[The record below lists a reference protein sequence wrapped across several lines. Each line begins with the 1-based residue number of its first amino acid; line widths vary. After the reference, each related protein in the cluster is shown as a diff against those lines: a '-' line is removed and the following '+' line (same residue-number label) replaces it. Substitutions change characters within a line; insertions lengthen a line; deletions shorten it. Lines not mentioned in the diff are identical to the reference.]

1 MHIEHLEFDFIP
13 MIISV
18 AVGLAGILLAYLM
31 YGRKVIPTD
40 WLYRY
45 IKPYHK
51 LLVNKYYI
59 DLAGSKVFIRPTI
72 RFARLINWFDSRII
86 DGLVNLF
93 GKVTMIISK
102 GVHFFDTGI
111 VDGIVN
117 WTGRETYSSGKRLR
131 LLQTGNISG
140 YAIVM
145 FAVLAVYI
153 IYLIIRTIV

>member
-1 MHIEHLEFDFIP
+1 

-18 AVGLAGILLAYLM
+18 VAGLLGILLAYLM
-31 YGRKVIPTD
+31 YGNKVIPVD
-40 WLYRY
+40 WLYRFV
-45 IKPYHK
+45 KPYYRV
-51 LLVNKYYI
+51 LVNKYYI
-59 DLAGSKVFIRPTI
+59 DELGSRAIIRPAI
-72 RFARLINWFDSRII
+72 KFANSVNIFDKKII
-86 DGLVNLF
+86 DGLVNLL
-93 GKVTMIISK
+93 GRVTIAISK
-102 GVHFFDTGI
+102 AVHLFDLGV

-117 WTGRETYSSGKRLR
+117 WTGKETFNSGKRLR

>member
-1 MHIEHLEFDFIP
+1 MGDYRSET
-13 MIISV
+13 SKQ
-18 AVGLAGILLAYLM
+18 IL
-31 YGRKVIPTD
+31 I
-40 WLYRY
+40 
-45 IKPYHK
+45 
-51 LLVNKYYI
+51 NKYYL
-59 DLAGSKVFIRPTI
+59 DELGSRAIIRPTI
-72 RFARLINWFDSRII
+72 KFAKGVNIFDKKII

-93 GKVTMIISK
+93 GKVTVAISRAVHVFDL
-102 GVHFFDTGI
+102 GV

-117 WTGRETYSSGKRLR
+117 WTGKETFNSGKRLR